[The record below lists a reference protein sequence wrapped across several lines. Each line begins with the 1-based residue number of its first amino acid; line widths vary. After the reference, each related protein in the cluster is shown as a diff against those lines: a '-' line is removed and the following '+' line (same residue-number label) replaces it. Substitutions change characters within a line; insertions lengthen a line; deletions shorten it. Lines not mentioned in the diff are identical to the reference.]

1 MKLKRQKD
9 GIELRVRYIIDIQ
22 YDNNDEFESD
32 VFLTPSMFQRDLE
45 DFLYDNEYSW
55 DKKHR
60 IRVQDEYCIEKE
72 LTKLKKGVMPIA
84 I

>member
-1 MKLKRQKD
+1 MRLRKRKD
-9 GIELRVRYIIDIQ
+9 GIDLRVRYNIDIQ
-22 YDNNDEFESD
+22 YDKDDEFESD

-45 DFLYDNEYSW
+45 DFLCDNEYSW

-72 LTKLKKGVMPIA
+72 LKAKKE
-84 I
+84 